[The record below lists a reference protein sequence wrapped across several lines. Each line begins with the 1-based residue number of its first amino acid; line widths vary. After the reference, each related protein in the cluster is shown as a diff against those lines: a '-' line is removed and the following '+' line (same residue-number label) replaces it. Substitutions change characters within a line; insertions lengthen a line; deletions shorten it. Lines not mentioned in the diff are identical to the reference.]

1 MFAFSMFP
9 LLIYIR
15 TYILLFTY
23 MLHMECVR
31 AECDVQSLMFQF
43 HGVSVFPS

>member
-9 LLIYIR
+9 LLLYIR

-23 MLHMECVR
+23 MLHVECVR
-31 AECDVQSLMFQF
+31 AEFDV
-43 HGVSVFPS
+43 